1 MIKSTNITENGFV
14 MDGKTV
20 ADAFTQL
27 NKNINVQLSIKN
39 VNMDGNNPSINM
51 TKYGHVVILTFYDI
65 RYVNNKPEGQEM
77 VIAEG
82 LPAPL
87 GGRSITAV
95 LVSTYS
101 GSVGLRVGVR
111 HDGKLVYWWVS
122 PDVKAN
128 VPCSGQLVYLA
139 ND

>member
-1 MIKSTNITENGFV
+1 
-14 MDGKTV
+14 
-20 ADAFTQL
+20 
-27 NKNINVQLSIKN
+27 
-39 VNMDGNNPSINM
+39 MDGNNPSINM

-111 HDGKLVYWWVS
+111 HEIGRASCRERV
-122 PDVKAN
+122 
-128 VPCSGQLVYLA
+128 
-139 ND
+139 